1 MWQRMSTE
9 LLQQGHTWGKPW
21 QGPVDGQG
29 RLDMSPARKPPWKE
43 NWPSNLYILFGGKYG
58 GFMMF
63 YVVLGPGVVIQD
75 KYNYLI

>member
-29 RLDMSPARKPPWKE
+29 RLDMSPARKPPDGKKTGLPTSTYCLEE
-43 NWPSNLYILFGGKYG
+43 N
-58 GFMMF
+58 M
-63 YVVLGPGVVIQD
+63 VVL
-75 KYNYLI
+75 